1 MKITVV
7 GTGYVGLVTGTCLA
21 ETGNE
26 VICVDIDEKKVQGMR
41 NGVVPIYEPHLD
53 VLFERNIEANRLQFT
68 TSLDEGLAHGEII
81 FLALPTPEDEDGS
94 ADLSYVLNVSEEI
107 GKKIKNYKVIV
118 DKSTVPVGTAEKVK
132 TVISKNAQCDFDV
145 VSNPEFLREGFAVDD
160 FLKPERIVIG
170 SSSEKATQLMQKL
183 YAPFVRSGN
192 PILVMDEKSAELTK
206 YAANSFLATKITFMN
221 EIANYCEKVGAD
233 VDKVRA
239 GMGTDSRIGK
249 RFLFPGIGYGGSC
262 FPKDVKALQKSG
274 RDEHYDFKILNA
286 VIDINNKQKTI
297 LLPKI
302 EAHFNNNLNGKQIA
316 IWGLAFKP
324 ETDDIR
330 EAPSIDMMKGLLEK
344 GAKLTVFDPEA
355 MENIKKQFGDSIQY
369 ATSMYDALNNSDA
382 LLICTEWSI
391 FRTPDFNK
399 IKELLNNPVI
409 FDGRNLYNVED
420 VKKEGFSYVSI
431 GR

>member
-420 VKKEGFSYVSI
+420 VKKEGFSYISI

>member
-1 MKITVV
+1 M
-7 GTGYVGLVTGTCLA
+7 
-21 ETGNE
+21 
-26 VICVDIDEKKVQGMR
+26 
-41 NGVVPIYEPHLD
+41 GVL
-53 VLFERNIEANRLQFT
+53 
-68 TSLDEGLAHGEII
+68 
-81 FLALPTPEDEDGS
+81 
-94 ADLSYVLNVSEEI
+94 
-107 GKKIKNYKVIV
+107 
-118 DKSTVPVGTAEKVK
+118 
-132 TVISKNAQCDFDV
+132 
-145 VSNPEFLREGFAVDD
+145 
-160 FLKPERIVIG
+160 
-170 SSSEKATQLMQKL
+170 
-183 YAPFVRSGN
+183 
-192 PILVMDEKSAELTK
+192 
-206 YAANSFLATKITFMN
+206 
-221 EIANYCEKVGAD
+221 
-233 VDKVRA
+233 
-239 GMGTDSRIGK
+239 
-249 RFLFPGIGYGGSC
+249 
-262 FPKDVKALQKSG
+262 KALQKSG

-286 VIDINNKQKTI
+286 VIDINNKQKII